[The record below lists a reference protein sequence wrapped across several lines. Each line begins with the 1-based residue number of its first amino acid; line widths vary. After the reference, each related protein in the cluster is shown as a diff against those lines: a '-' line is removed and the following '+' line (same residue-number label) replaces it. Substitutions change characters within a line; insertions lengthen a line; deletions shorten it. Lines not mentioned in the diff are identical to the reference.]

1 MKTSKCFDR
10 ASCSWDCKPRIT
22 VEESEA
28 YLSIEKE
35 LEEKLQSYFSDK
47 RFDSGSWFRTPV
59 SCFEYWQVMKRF
71 LWEDYRIEWR
81 SPVELNPT
89 IFKND
94 L

>member
-1 MKTSKCFDR
+1 MIR
-10 ASCSWDCKPRIT
+10 

-35 LEEKLQSYFSDK
+35 LEEKLRSYFSDK

-59 SCFEYWQVMKRF
+59 SCFEYWQVMKCF

-89 IFKND
+89 IFKDD

>member
-1 MKTSKCFDR
+1 M
-10 ASCSWDCKPRIT
+10 
-22 VEESEA
+22 
-28 YLSIEKE
+28 
-35 LEEKLQSYFSDK
+35 EEKLRSYFSDK
-47 RFDSGSWFRTPV
+47 KFDSGSWFRTPV
-59 SCFEYWQVMKRF
+59 SCFEYWQVMRRF

>member
-22 VEESEA
+22 GLIHE
-28 YLSIEKE
+28 I
-35 LEEKLQSYFSDK
+35 
-47 RFDSGSWFRTPV
+47 DSGSWFRTPV

-89 IFKND
+89 IFKDD